1 MSTATKKEEATNR
14 PATEFKSGFVRA
26 TVWPNETTKGTRYNV
41 TLSRLYN
48 SGDGWKSTSSFG
60 ARDLPDVL
68 RATVLA
74 EIWVRDNTPQDAPAA
89 EEGR

>member
-1 MSTATKKEEATNR
+1 MATKTAEKKEKAR
-14 PATEFKSGFVRA
+14 PVTEFRSGFVRA
-26 TVWPNETTKGTRYNV
+26 TVWPNETPRGTRYNV

-48 SGDGWKSTSSFG
+48 AGDGWKSTSSFG
-60 ARDLPDVL
+60 ARDLADVL

-74 EIWVRDNTPQDAPAA
+74 EIWVRDNTPQDEPA